1 MGNIILVKRI
11 SRAIAEVL
19 RLENQIQVKEKRTA
33 FVNFKVKQIFYVII
47 FVFHDVLLQEIPS
60 SQGLIYIIF
69 QCSYIIYCTL

>member
-33 FVNFKVKQIFYVII
+33 FVNF
-47 FVFHDVLLQEIPS
+47 
-60 SQGLIYIIF
+60 
-69 QCSYIIYCTL
+69 

>member
-19 RLENQIQVKEKRTA
+19 RLENQIQGKEKRTA

-47 FVFHDVLLQEIPS
+47 FVTCSLFSPQHVLDTQ
-60 SQGLIYIIF
+60 
-69 QCSYIIYCTL
+69 